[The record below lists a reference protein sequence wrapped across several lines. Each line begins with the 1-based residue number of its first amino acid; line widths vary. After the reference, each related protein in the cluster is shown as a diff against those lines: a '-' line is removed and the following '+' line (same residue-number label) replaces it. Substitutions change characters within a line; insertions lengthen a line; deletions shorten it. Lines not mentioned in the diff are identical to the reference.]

1 MVRRGKTV
9 RSGRV
14 ESIEFEGQSG
24 LCVKWVTG
32 QNKSFLNESIGL
44 QVGLGRVDLYF
55 SNKFFFFFNCKKT
68 NIKLK
73 RLRKKSSS
81 H

>member
-24 LCVKWVTG
+24 LCVKWVTS

-55 SNKFFFFFNCKKT
+55 SNKFFFFS
-68 NIKLK
+68 IAK
-73 RLRKKSSS
+73 RLISN
-81 H
+81 